1 MVAGTPGLFRTNL
14 VSTSTPSLSPSTN
27 APVVAASHNGESEC
41 WEQATDGKAASNHFA
56 GYQICDTVPSSS
68 LGASP
73 AIVPLPRS
81 LRSPLA
87 LSPPH
92 P

>member
-56 GYQICDTVPSSS
+56 GRLVQALCKAPFD
-68 LGASP
+68 
-73 AIVPLPRS
+73 
-81 LRSPLA
+81 
-87 LSPPH
+87 LSPSAAAT
-92 P
+92 